1 MNAPRRLQIPI
12 FHWPW
17 PARCS
22 PYARLLDQ
30 PVTGWVDDVVF
41 DQPHPPAPQTLA
53 AVAAIFDVLEQA
65 AASTTTFFAEPAW
78 RDLCRQF
85 KQFLGV
91 KRLQHFSH
99 GIRMM
104 YGSTALLLVGYL
116 HALPLS
122 VSHYE
127 TLRRYRIGLIPSFEL
142 SGICADL
149 QLRDRDRDRY
159 SPAVQQLTAH
169 ANNIISWSNV
179 RYSLGD
185 ELEQRGRYENIVIA
199 YASQGCTL
207 QEAISRVSD
216 RMRNEF
222 AHFSALC
229 TLLSQRNSAPLD
241 AYIRDLQTWIVGH
254 QLWMQDDTAR
264 YLTTLTNNAWEHYAV
279 DFEHHPPPLVNVSNL

>member
-22 PYARLLDQ
+22 PHARLLDQ

-142 SGICADL
+142 SGIRADL
-149 QLRDRDRDRY
+149 QLRDRY

-169 ANNIISWSNV
+169 ANNIISWSND

-229 TLLSQRNSAPLD
+229 TLLSQRNSAPLN
-241 AYIRDLQTWIVGH
+241 AYMRDLQTWIVGH

-279 DFEHHPPPLVNVSNL
+279 DFEYPPPPLVNVSNL

>member
-1 MNAPRRLQIPI
+1 MNAPRRLHIPI

-22 PYARLLDQ
+22 PHARLLDQ

-53 AVAAIFDVLEQA
+53 AVTAIFDVLEQA

-142 SGICADL
+142 SGIRADL
-149 QLRDRDRDRY
+149 QLRDRDRY

-169 ANNIISWSNV
+169 ANNIISWSND

-199 YASQGCTL
+199 YPSQGCTL

-229 TLLSQRNSAPLD
+229 TLLSQRNSATLD
-241 AYIRDLQTWIVGH
+241 AYMRDLQTWIVGH

-279 DFEHHPPPLVNVSNL
+279 DFEYPPPPLVNVSNL

>member
-1 MNAPRRLQIPI
+1 M
-12 FHWPW
+12 
-17 PARCS
+17 
-22 PYARLLDQ
+22 DQ

>member
-22 PYARLLDQ
+22 PHARLLDQ

-53 AVAAIFDVLEQA
+53 AVTAIFDVLEQA

-78 RDLCRQF
+78 RDVCRQF

-127 TLRRYRIGLIPSFEL
+127 TLRRCSIGLVPSFEL
-142 SGICADL
+142 SGIRADL
-149 QLRDRDRDRY
+149 QVRDRDRY

-169 ANNIISWSNV
+169 ANNIISWSND

-229 TLLSQRNSAPLD
+229 TLLSQRNSATLD
-241 AYIRDLQTWIVGH
+241 AYMRDLQTWIVGH

-279 DFEHHPPPLVNVSNL
+279 DFEYPPPPLVNVSNL